1 MMCTVPP
8 YPSSACREVWEG
20 NAWLVRMARGLLVV
34 LLGALFSSTVLAQ
47 AVQPVPAL
55 TARVIDNSG
64 TLNAQ
69 QIGELDSRLAAFERE
84 RGSQIVVLLVRTTA
98 PEDIAAYAYRVA
110 DSWKI
115 GRKDVG
121 DGVLVVVAKD
131 DRTVRIEVARTL
143 EGAIPDL
150 AAYRIIDALI
160 TPAFRQ
166 GDFAGG
172 LMAGVDGLMRLIRG
186 EDLPLP
192 AARTT
197 ATEALDLQDLGA
209 FLFVAIPFAASFL
222 TGLFGRKLG
231 SALTGGAT
239 GFIVKLL
246 TGSLLLGIGA
256 GIAALLFV
264 LALGIGGGGGGRGGP
279 GGFHRGGGPVIWG
292 GGRSGGFGS
301 GGGFRSGG
309 GGSFGGGGAS
319 GRW

>member
-1 MMCTVPP
+1 MVP
-8 YPSSACREVWEG
+8 SI
-20 NAWLVRMARGLLVV
+20 
-34 LLGALFSSTVLAQ
+34 VLAQ
-47 AVQPVPAL
+47 SVQPVPAL

-64 TLNAQ
+64 TLSAQ
-69 QIGELDSRLAAFERE
+69 EISELERRLEAFEQE

-110 DSWKI
+110 DNWKI
-115 GRKDVG
+115 GRGEVG
-121 DGVLVVVAKD
+121 DGILMVVAKD
-131 DRTVRIEVARTL
+131 DRRVRIEVARAL
-143 EGAIPDL
+143 EGAVPDL
-150 AAYRIIDALI
+150 AAYRIIDGLI
-160 TPAFRQ
+160 TPAFRH

-172 LMAGVDGLMRLIRG
+172 LMTGVDGLMRLIRG

-192 AARTT
+192 PARAGTT
-197 ATEALDLQDLGA
+197 DELGLQDLGA
-209 FLFVAIPFAASFL
+209 FLFVAVPLAGSIL
-222 TGLFGRKLG
+222 IGLFGRKLG

-256 GIAALLFV
+256 GIAALVFV
-264 LALGIGGGGGGRGGP
+264 LVLGIGGGGRGGP
-279 GGFHRGGGPVIWG
+279 GGFHRGSGPVIWG

-301 GGGFRSGG
+301 GGFRSGG